1 MRELIEKR
9 TARSK
14 TWDLENGK
22 FATQI
27 GGGIA
32 HHQKNG
38 AWVDTDSNWTNLT
51 DRFGV
56 GEFPFAIDF
65 RRNTRTLTI
74 DYGGGDVLTLTPL
87 NMRTP
92 TSVVKSENTVTLVR
106 LWTGITLKLIL
117 SPEGVHFNYIKT
129 ATTFVNPSFSV
140 TGDWATHYGPNVY
153 AVNEVP
159 VTMPQTL
166 VGGVLAYD
174 FAEVP
179 VGIEVT

>member
-22 FATQI
+22 FATQV

-38 AWVDTDSNWTNLT
+38 AWVDTDSNWTDLT

-65 RRNTRTLTI
+65 RKNTRTLTI
-74 DYGGGDVLTLTPL
+74 DYGGGDVLTLTPR
-87 NMRTP
+87 NMEVP
-92 TSVVKSENTVTLVR
+92 TSITRSGNGITLVR
-106 LWTGITLKLIL
+106 LWKGITLKLIL
-117 SPEGVHFNYIKT
+117 TPEGLHFNYIKT
-129 ATTFVNPSFSV
+129 STSFINPSFNV
-140 TGDWATHYGPNVY
+140 TGDWEKYYGTNIY
-153 AVNEVP
+153 EANGIP

-166 VGGVLAYD
+166 VSGKLTYD
-174 FAEVP
+174 FSLVPLNVEVR
-179 VGIEVT
+179 

>member
-22 FATQI
+22 FAMQV

-38 AWVDTDSNWTNLT
+38 ARVDTDSNWTDLT

-65 RRNTRTLTI
+65 RKNTRTLTI
-74 DYGGGDVLTLTPL
+74 DYGSGDILTLTPL

-92 TSVVKSENTVTLVR
+92 TSIVKEGNTVTLVR

-117 SPEGVHFNYIKT
+117 TPEGLHFDYIKT
-129 ATTFVNPSFSV
+129 ATTFVNPSYTV
-140 TGDWATHYGPNVY
+140 TGDWVTHYGPNIY
-153 AVNEVP
+153 ENNGVP
-159 VTMPQTL
+159 ATMPQTL
-166 VGGVLAYD
+166 VDGVLAYD
-174 FAEVP
+174 FAAVP
-179 VGIEVT
+179 VGIEVR

>member
-1 MRELIEKR
+1 MRELIERR
-9 TARSK
+9 TANSK

-22 FATQI
+22 LAMQI

-38 AWVDTDSNWTNLT
+38 AWVDTDSNWTDLT

-56 GEFPFAIDF
+56 GEYPFAIDF
-65 RRNTRTLTI
+65 RKNTRTLTV

-87 NMRTP
+87 NMRVP
-92 TSVVKSENTVTLVR
+92 TSIVKDGNTVTLVR

-117 SPEGVHFNYIKT
+117 TPEGLHFNYIKT
-129 ATTFVNPSFSV
+129 ATAFVNPSYTV
-140 TGDWATHYGPNVY
+140 TGDWVTHYGPNVY
-153 AVNEVP
+153 ESNGVP

-166 VGGVLAYD
+166 VSGVLTYD
-174 FAEVP
+174 FADVP
-179 VGIEVT
+179 VGIEVR

>member
-1 MRELIEKR
+1 MRELIERR

-32 HHQKNG
+32 HHHKDG
-38 AWVDTDSNWTNLT
+38 GWVDTDSNWTDLT

-56 GEFPFAIDF
+56 GEFPFAIGF
-65 RRNTRTLTI
+65 HKQTRTLTI

-87 NMRTP
+87 NRSTP
-92 TSVVKSENTVTLVR
+92 TSITRSGNSVTLVR

-129 ATTFVNPSFSV
+129 ATTFVNPSYTV
-140 TGDWATHYGPNVY
+140 TGDWVAHYGPNVY
-153 AVNEVP
+153 ENNGVP

-166 VGGVLAYD
+166 IGGVLTYN
-174 FAEVP
+174 FADVP
-179 VGIEVT
+179 IGIEVI

>member
-22 FATQI
+22 FAVQI

-38 AWVDTDSNWTNLT
+38 AWVDTDSNWADLT

-56 GEFPFAIDF
+56 GEYPFDLYFKKA
-65 RRNTRTLTI
+65 TRTLTI
-74 DYGGGDVLTLTPL
+74 DYGGGDVLTLTPK
-87 NMRTP
+87 NMKVP
-92 TSVVKSENTVTLVR
+92 TSIKRAGNTVTLVR

-117 SPEGVHFNYIKT
+117 TPEGVHFNYIKT
-129 ATTFVNPSFSV
+129 ATTFVNPSYTV
-140 TGDWATHYGPNVY
+140 IGDWTTHYGPNIYENNGVS
-153 AVNEVP
+153 

-166 VGGVLAYD
+166 VGGVLTYD
-174 FAEVP
+174 FSLVP
-179 VGIEVT
+179 VGIEVM